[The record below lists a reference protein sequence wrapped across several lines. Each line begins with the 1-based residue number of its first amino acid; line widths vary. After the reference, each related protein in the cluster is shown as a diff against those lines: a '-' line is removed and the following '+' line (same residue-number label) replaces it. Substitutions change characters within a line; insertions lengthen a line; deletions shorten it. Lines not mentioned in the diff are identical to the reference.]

1 MSEIV
6 IYLIDDD
13 HEVCLALKWL
23 FESLPVKVEIFECPL
38 KFLAIYKPY
47 MLGCIVVDVRMP
59 NMNGLE
65 FLQKLQLLNNR
76 LPVIMITAHV
86 DISLAVRAIKK
97 GAMDFITK
105 PFNHKYLLK
114 QVEEAININSADI
127 IAKGFAI
134 LTARE
139 REIMDMVM
147 TGRLNKE
154 IAHNLKISVSTVE
167 LHRARLKKKFK
178 VKNIAE
184 LVKVMAKLQSY

>member
-1 MSEIV
+1 MSESTIF
-6 IYLIDDD
+6 LIDDD

-23 FESLPVKVEIFECPL
+23 FESLPFKVEIFVCPL
-38 KFLAIYKPY
+38 KFLGVYKPS
-47 MLGCIVVDVRMP
+47 MRGCIVVDVRMP
-59 NMNGLE
+59 NMNGVE
-65 FLQKLQLLNNR
+65 FLEQLQLLHNR

-86 DISLAVRAIKK
+86 DISLAVRAIKQ

-105 PFNHKYLLK
+105 PFNHKYLLQ

-134 LTARE
+134 LTVRE
-139 REIMDMVM
+139 RQIMDLVM
-147 TGRLNKE
+147 MGSLNKE

-167 LHRARLKKKFK
+167 LHRARLKKKFQ

-184 LVKVMAKLQSY
+184 LVKIMAKLQNY